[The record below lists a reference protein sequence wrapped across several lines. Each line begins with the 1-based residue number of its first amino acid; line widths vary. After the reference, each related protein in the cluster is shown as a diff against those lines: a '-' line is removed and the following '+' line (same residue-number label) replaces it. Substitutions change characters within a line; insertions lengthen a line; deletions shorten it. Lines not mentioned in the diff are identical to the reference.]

1 MILNPN
7 HIIKVKYIPE
17 KLLDYIFVPETY
29 TKSFFGKVKKKDAY
43 FVENTE
49 CFPVYLSFEDISRYS
64 FLVRDNKLYSK
75 AEIVITHTTG
85 ESRRSYSSNAIALA
99 EYNGLKN
106 QLKNYNFIKF

>member
-1 MILNPN
+1 MMLNPN

-17 KLLDYIFVPETY
+17 KLLDFTFVPEIH
-29 TKSFFGKVKKKDAY
+29 TKSFMGKIKIHEAY
-43 FVENTE
+43 FVENVPS
-49 CFPVYLSFEDISRYS
+49 FQARVYLDKLDFFGFI
-64 FLVRDNKLYSK
+64 VKDNKLYDK

-99 EYNGLKN
+99 EYNSLKN